1 MHMCGFFCF
10 FFLHSQDR
18 ILINVGASCEM
29 ALVTISPWYH
39 TQQMEFLSISSCFAT
54 VLEAQLGEILI
65 FADRIFPEGKDLD
78 L

>member
-1 MHMCGFFCF
+1 MCGVLFCF
-10 FFLHSQDR
+10 FFLPSQDR

-39 TQQMEFLSISSCFAT
+39 TQQMEFHSISSCFAT

>member
-1 MHMCGFFCF
+1 
-10 FFLHSQDR
+10 
-18 ILINVGASCEM
+18 M